1 MVGDRGELLAI
12 VRERGLTYSETPL
25 QLASGEYSQH
35 FIDAKKALA
44 RGADLALACREIAA
58 TATRLGIG
66 FDTCGGLTMGA
77 DQFAHGVAIVTG
89 SEWFVVRKEPKGR
102 GTNKLVEGGNVGPGS
117 RVLLVD
123 DIVTSGGSIRK
134 ACDVVQELGAEVVL
148 ACTVVDRGEVAR
160 RYFEQIGVPY
170 EPLLT
175 YTDLGIPPVGG

>member
-1 MVGDRGELLAI
+1 
-12 VRERGLTYSETPL
+12 
-25 QLASGEYSQH
+25 
-35 FIDAKKALA
+35 
-44 RGADLALACREIAA
+44 
-58 TATRLGIG
+58 
-66 FDTCGGLTMGA
+66 
-77 DQFAHGVAIVTG
+77 
-89 SEWFVVRKEPKGR
+89 VRKEPKGR